1 MDDYV
6 DLDENIEENNRN
18 AEENKSTDNLETSS
32 PNHSNETIG
41 AMINQINQ
49 NIQTKSITPAN
60 SETPAQKSTNLP
72 PPPPFNPSQP
82 PAAKHPNIT
91 TSTPNNQTQVKRH
104 YASEYFNKTEDS
116 QSSNESNASPPLTS
130 NSKKQNKN
138 VSNHE

>member
-6 DLDENIEENNRN
+6 DLDDNIEENNRN
-18 AEENKSTDNLETSS
+18 AEVNKSTDNLETSS

-72 PPPPFNPSQP
+72 PPPPFNSSQP